1 MRFIV
6 NRQTIVAAS
15 MAAVLSFGSI
25 AGIALAADGSNSN
38 ASGSQAAATE
48 QAETSVSL
56 SVSEGE
62 TRTVTDM
69 NGDEVQIPAEVNA
82 VAPAIGAF
90 AQVTAMLDP
99 THGDETVAGTT
110 SAQTKVFNEVFPN
123 CNKDQHDSSNVE
135 ELISAGVQVAFG
147 PAGMYSDE
155 QLEQLQAAN
164 IAYVALG
171 IKNVEALNQSILTIG
186 QIMGDEEYATAQKF
200 SEYYMGWIEKGTELT
215 KDIADADKP
224 TVMQLRISGGEYT
237 TCNSSDVC
245 ESYFTAA
252 GAVNVASDYAGEGNG
267 TALTVSTEQVL
278 EWNPQYIF
286 VMYNEAKDEI
296 MADEALA
303 EVDAVKNGNVVVI
316 PNGAYY
322 WNVRAGEGAL
332 MTPWLLTVLHPDLV
346 SDLDMTQEVK
356 DFYSNFYGYELSDEQ
371 TAGILDGTWNESEDE
386 SK

>member
-15 MAAVLSFGSI
+15 MAAVLSFSAV
-25 AGIALAADGSNSN
+25 AGVAMAAEGTST
-38 ASGSQAAATE
+38 SGSSTAAATE
-48 QAETSVSL
+48 TETTSVSL
-56 SVSEGE
+56 SCTSGE

-69 NGDEVQIPAEVNA
+69 NGDEVQIPVEVTK

-110 SAQTKVFNEVFPN
+110 SAQTNVFNEVFPN
-123 CNKDQHDSSNVE
+123 CNKEQNDSSNVE
-135 ELISAGVQVAFG
+135 ELIAAGVQVAFG

-155 QLEQLQAAN
+155 QLEQLAAAN

-186 QIMGDEEYATAQKF
+186 QIMGDEEYATAQAF

-215 KDIADADKP
+215 ADIADEDKP

-267 TALTVSTEQVL
+267 TALTVSAEQVL

-303 EVDAVKNGNVVVI
+303 EVDAVKNGNVIVI
-316 PNGAYY
+316 PSGAYY

-356 DFYSNFYGYELSDEQ
+356 DFYSTYYGYELTDEQ
-371 TAGILDGTWNESEDE
+371 TAGILDGTWNETESE